1 MSNEYDKALTQ
12 LSAAIADL
20 SKTISSDNPIESYE
34 RFDQQTL
41 TLCQRLSEQLS
52 FSEIRRLAMEREH
65 LLYEL
70 IGPRALDTTI

>member
-52 FSEIRRLAMEREH
+52 FSEIRRLAMEREQ

-70 IGPRALDTTI
+70 MGPRALDTTI